1 MPRVFTP
8 PLVEGPP
15 GPCGCGCALTPET
28 SYGFDVADF
37 AENVLCL
44 PLDAW
49 QRWLVIHAGELWP
62 DGRPRFRKL
71 CVIVPRQNGKT
82 WLLVVLALYWLAV
95 ERWSMVLGTST
106 KLDYAKE
113 SWRKA
118 CAIVRS
124 RPALAALLPS
134 TRTRG
139 IREANGEQELEL
151 KAIASELQGPRY
163 KIAPANTEGGRSL
176 SLDRAVLDELRQ
188 HHDYSAWDAIIPA
201 MAARPYAQAWGITNQ
216 GGESSVVLHDLV
228 REATAAIDAGEPG
241 EGLGLFEWSAPQG
254 AEPDDPAALCQA
266 NPNAGHRI
274 SVAQLVAD
282 GRSAKAAGGLKL
294 TGHQTEIMCQ
304 RVTTLDPAIDPTAW
318 AACLDPGPLD
328 AYRGR
333 IALCLDV
340 SLDEQHATLSAAA
353 VLDDG
358 RVRVEPVKA
367 WDGPGC
373 TVQLAADLPGLVARI
388 KPRALGWFPSGPAA
402 SLATDLKGKRKG
414 WPPRGVKVEAIR
426 NDVTAVCMGF
436 AKDVGGRLVAHS
448 GDPLQ
453 DAHVS
458 TAERSASGDA
468 WRFTRKGAGHC
479 DAVYAAAGAAHLARL
494 LPRRR
499 TGVTVI
505 SIPT

>member
-1 MPRVFTP
+1 MEFADRVLGRP
-8 PLVEGPP
+8 
-15 GPCGCGCALTPET
+15 
-28 SYGFDVADF
+28 FD
-37 AENVLCL
+37 
-44 PLDAW
+44 PW
-49 QRWLVIHAGELWP
+49 QRWVVIHAGERLP
-62 DGRPRFRKL
+62 NGRLRFRH
-71 CVIVPRQNGKT
+71 VIVVVSRQNGKSEIPI
-82 WLLVVLALYWLAV
+82 VLGLYWMFVDDLPCTL
-95 ERWSMVLGTST
+95 WTST
-106 KLDYAKE
+106 QLKYADKALDKAERYA
-113 SWRKA
+113 RKSDA
-118 CAIVRS
+118 L
-124 RPALAALLPS
+124 RPLLPERKWK
-134 TRTRG
+134 RTILG
-139 IREANGEQELEL
+139 SSQLTHGECELLTATAN
-151 KAIASELQGPRY
+151 
-163 KIAPANTEGGRSL
+163 NEGGRSL
-176 SLDRAVLDELRQ
+176 TLNRLVQDELREHRDYDAWGAAVPAMGAVGDAQAWHLSNAGEDHSVVLNEQQDAARASIRDGDTTSNVALFEFSAPDAADPEDVDALLQANPGSGYHGPSLDELL
-188 HHDYSAWDAIIPA
+188 ADA
-201 MAARPYAQAWGITNQ
+201 R
-216 GGESSVVLHDLV
+216 
-228 REATAAIDAGEPG
+228 TAK
-241 EGLGLFEWSAPQG
+241 
-254 AEPDDPAALCQA
+254 
-266 NPNAGHRI
+266 R
-274 SVAQLVAD
+274 
-282 GRSAKAAGGLKL
+282 AGGQALAKYR
-294 TGHQTEIMCQ
+294 TERMCI
-304 RVTTLDPAIDPTAW
+304 RVRLLNPAIDPDAW